1 MKIDKDG
8 DNQKGNSSKLINS
21 FYEKFFYHFLWFLHF
36 LGLPNIWPNFIGH
49 IIVKPFLCVL
59 YCGLPSLALS
69 PVTSDSLPERC
80 NPLSETISKS
90 AQRKWKLQLK
100 KVPIRKREFTFWSR
114 DKRDFFN
121 SHNFKSRK
129 KVDKCTHWWGHNKFK
144 NWKWDWFSG
153 NKWETYRKSWKWHRK

>member
-1 MKIDKDG
+1 MV
-8 DNQKGNSSKLINS
+8 S
-21 FYEKFFYHFLWFLHF
+21 W
-36 LGLPNIWPNFIGH
+36 LPNIWPNFIGH

-100 KVPIRKREFTFWSR
+100 KVPIRKREFTFSSR
-114 DKRDFFN
+114 DKRDFLTVTILN
-121 SHNFKSRK
+121 RVKKSTNVPTDEVTTNLKTENGTDFRETNGKHTENHENGTGNNITTHEDKSEVDAEESIDLTDKVRK
-129 KVDKCTHWWGHNKFK
+129 NMHL
-144 NWKWDWFSG
+144 
-153 NKWETYRKSWKWHRK
+153 